1 MLVPYF
7 VKPSKTLNECTVLL
21 EGNPPSSVLV
31 IDLDRHLSHDMR
43 PFLDLLV
50 RLLVLLVL
58 DHAKPADLV
67 VGKSL
72 CFLWSSSL
80 SSLVSI
86 LRITQ
91 PVAISVTVTSFASI
105 ASDVDTRSP
114 NVVPPFRETNRPS
127 VGLPT
132 CGRRWRDSSLC
143 YCQPC
148 EGYGETFTCP
158 YCVTDLSTSFMFN
171 CSTTLALSYPT

>member
-1 MLVPYF
+1 MFCFLQRNYLAVVVEVRLRTTEICSQEAQMASWHVYY
-7 VKPSKTLNECTVLL
+7 L
-21 EGNPPSSVLV
+21 
-31 IDLDRHLSHDMR
+31 
-43 PFLDLLV
+43 LDLLV

-105 ASDVDTRSP
+105 VSDVDTRSP
-114 NVVPPFRETNRPS
+114 NVVLPFRETNSPS

-148 EGYGETFTCP
+148 EGSGETFTCP

-171 CSTTLALSYPT
+171 CSTTHALSYPT